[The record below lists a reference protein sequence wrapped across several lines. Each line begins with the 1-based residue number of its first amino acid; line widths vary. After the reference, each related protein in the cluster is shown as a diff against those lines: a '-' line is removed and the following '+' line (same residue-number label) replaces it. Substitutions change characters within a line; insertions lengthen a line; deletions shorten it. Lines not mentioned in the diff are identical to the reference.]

1 MFCRVQGFIEFSIKA
16 ETKLKPTAWK
26 TKPKKTC
33 LAFEYALLVS
43 HLPYFLFCC
52 GCGCFLGGRGSGE
65 WCFLDWKVVKRACCL
80 EKKTIL
86 HELCYWNS
94 TNNKLQFYSS
104 FKMTRDASVQI
115 DLIKNLQHR
124 QSVAKWR
131 SGNHDLRIE
140 TSRHCVPKIP
150 ENVRI
155 CHLTILRTNYTSS
168 LIAGVSTATQE
179 KNSLSVKS
187 LLNTRSLLISIQH
200 MS

>member
-1 MFCRVQGFIEFSIKA
+1 MFCRVQSFIEFSIKA

-52 GCGCFLGGRGSGE
+52 GCGCFLGGTGERG
-65 WCFLDWKVVKRACCL
+65 VVFFGLKSCEKGMLLR
-80 EKKTIL
+80 KKTIL

-179 KNSLSVKS
+179 KNSLPVIS

>member
-1 MFCRVQGFIEFSIKA
+1 
-16 ETKLKPTAWK
+16 
-26 TKPKKTC
+26 
-33 LAFEYALLVS
+33 
-43 HLPYFLFCC
+43 
-52 GCGCFLGGRGSGE
+52 
-65 WCFLDWKVVKRACCL
+65 
-80 EKKTIL
+80 
-86 HELCYWNS
+86 
-94 TNNKLQFYSS
+94 
-104 FKMTRDASVQI
+104 MTRDAFVQI

-179 KNSLSVKS
+179 KNSLPVIS